1 MRRVLESEVERSC
14 IHTEK
19 TRQIGLSKISKRE
32 THTQRQRETETRE
45 TERRDKELI
54 TYSTRA

>member
-19 TRQIGLSKISKRE
+19 TRQISLSKRE